1 MGYDTSERRPT
12 KEEGMK
18 KQIWTILLFCAC
30 FLASPRAFADDSMM
44 SGCKMMHKMDKMGP
58 EEKFYQKAF
67 LLLSNADEI
76 GLTDDQAE
84 KIRALKLKVKK
95 SLIMEDAQIETLA
108 LDISDALAADQV
120 DTKKIDSLVDK
131 KYELKKQRTKEI
143 IQGCLDLRGIL
154 TKDQQDKL
162 KKMQPPCMM
171 GGMMKAMGMMK
182 KGGVAAPQGAGMMG
196 NEPMKQ
202 TQEETEE

>member
-1 MGYDTSERRPT
+1 
-12 KEEGMK
+12 MK
-18 KQIWTILLFCAC
+18 KQMWTILLFCAC
-30 FLASPRAFADDSMM
+30 SLASPRAFAEDGMM

-67 LLLSNADEI
+67 FLLSNADEI

-108 LDISDALAADQV
+108 LDISDALAADQA

-143 IQGCLDLRGIL
+143 IQGYLDLRSIL
-154 TKDQQDKL
+154 TKDQQEKL
-162 KKMQPPCMM
+162 KKMQPSCMM

-182 KGGVAAPQGAGMMG
+182 KDGVAAAQGAGMMA

-202 TQEETEE
+202 MKGETEE